1 MGIFEDI
8 FDFNN
13 DGELDFAEQ
22 TAAYGA
28 YMQMVDSSKQDEI
41 ESAGIDMSDFEF
53 MDDDEREVALE
64 EAGLDPTD
72 FDF

>member
-1 MGIFEDI
+1 MGIFGDI

-13 DGELDFAEQ
+13 DGEMDFMEKTAEF
-22 TAAYGA
+22 GA
-28 YMQMVDSSKQDEI
+28 YMQMVESSKQDEL
-41 ESAGIDMSDFEF
+41 ESAGIDMSEFEF
-53 MDDDEREVALE
+53 MDEDERQEALE

>member
-1 MGIFEDI
+1 MGIFGDI

-13 DGELDFAEQ
+13 DGEMDFMEKTAEF
-22 TAAYGA
+22 GA
-28 YMQMVDSSKQDEI
+28 YMQMVESSKQDEL
-41 ESAGIDMSDFEF
+41 ESAGIDMSEFEF
-53 MDDDEREVALE
+53 MDEDERKVALE